1 MRSACWRWVAP
12 CGRGLSSCAAGPT
25 CALRAPAVR
34 RDNPQLTTRREGGHQ
49 PARIVMS
56 RTLDLPAEAKL
67 WDVGHAPTIVATQ
80 RGARLDF
87 QRMLRARGVEV
98 LEFDFLT
105 PDAVAR

>member
-1 MRSACWRWVAP
+1 M
-12 CGRGLSSCAAGPT
+12 
-25 CALRAPAVR
+25 R

-87 QRMLRARGVEV
+87 QAVLRAHGVEV

-105 PDAVAR
+105 PDAVARCAAGA

>member
-1 MRSACWRWVAP
+1 M
-12 CGRGLSSCAAGPT
+12 SSCAAGPT